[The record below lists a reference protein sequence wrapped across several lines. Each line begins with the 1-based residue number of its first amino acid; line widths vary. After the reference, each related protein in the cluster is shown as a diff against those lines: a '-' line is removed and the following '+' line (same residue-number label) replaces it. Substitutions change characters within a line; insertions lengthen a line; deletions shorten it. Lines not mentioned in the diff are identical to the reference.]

1 MNTDFS
7 KTAFFKFLD
16 FVLEKGLIKFETVR
30 GWRSAASKLMENLS
44 EAEEAD
50 VRTIDLDLAVHRTA
64 NRDSATISS
73 ASLRT
78 YQQRL
83 VIAIREFIKWRGDP
97 ASYKPRG
104 LNGQSRTKTNGE
116 RDDKKNQAK
125 TPNMPTQPSER
136 YPKELLTASGG
147 LTLSY
152 PLRVDFLAQVVI
164 PRDLN
169 TTEAKRL
176 GAFLLTI
183 AVDYQPD

>member
-7 KTAFFKFLD
+7 KISFFKFLD
-16 FVLEKGLIKFETVR
+16 FISEKGLIRFETVR

-64 NRDSATISS
+64 NRDSATISP

-78 YQQRL
+78 YQQR
-83 VIAIREFIKWRGDP
+83 VAIAIKEFIMWRGDP

-104 LNGQSRTKTNGE
+104 LNGQSRTKTNGANGE
-116 RDDKKNQAK
+116 RKDRKVA

-136 YPKELLTASGG
+136 HSKEASSG

-152 PLRVDFLAQVVI
+152 PLRVDFLADVVI